1 MTFRDL
7 GNCPEF
13 EFTPNIERLDHFSS
27 RVGVKTK
34 DKSAV
39 MSKSGSLRI
48 QMEELTADNL
58 ALAVLGSVE
67 SMTDGDALVNI
78 MDQEVLAA
86 RVRFTGTN
94 DVGRKT
100 IWNFDRVEFSPSSAI
115 NPISDEWMNFEIT
128 GETVAVAGIF
138 GTIEFPGIGT
148 AGLSSPD
155 IDNYTIGKGTV
166 EIELIV

>member
-1 MTFRDL
+1 MTFRNL

-13 EFTPNIERLDHFSS
+13 EFTPNVERLDHFSS
-27 RVGVKTK
+27 MAGVKTK
-34 DKSAV
+34 DKSVV
-39 MSKSGSLRI
+39 MSKAGSLRI

-58 ALAVLGSVE
+58 AAAVMGTVE
-67 SMTDGDALVNI
+67 SSTAGDALVNI
-78 MDQEVLAA
+78 MDLEVLAYK
-86 RVRFTGTN
+86 VRFTGTN

-100 IWNFDRVEFSPSSAI
+100 IWNFERVEFSPSAAI

-128 GETVAVAGIF
+128 GETVAVDGIF
-138 GTIEFPGIGT
+138 GSIEFPGIGT

-166 EIELIV
+166 EMELIP

>member
-1 MTFRDL
+1 MTFRNL

-27 RVGVKTK
+27 MAGVKTK
-34 DKSAV
+34 DKSVV
-39 MSKSGSLRI
+39 MSKAGTLRI

-58 ALAVLGSVE
+58 ANAVMGTVE
-67 SMTDGDALVNI
+67 TDTAGDAVVNI
-78 MDQEVLAA
+78 MDLEVLAYT
-86 RVRFTGTN
+86 VRFTGTN

-100 IWNFDRVEFSPSSAI
+100 IWTFERVEFSPSAAI

-138 GTIEFPGIGT
+138 GKVVFPGTGT
-148 AGLSSPD
+148 AVIESPD
-155 IDNYTIGKGTV
+155 IANYTIGKGIV
-166 EIELIV
+166 EMELIP